1 MNKDISYEIRDN
13 EIFMIAQF
21 IDVID
26 GLNKYD
32 KIEDIKLDM
41 KNRKKIYLEYI
52 KNMIDNIT
60 DSKNFLSLSLCN
72 KNIDDKLEKAKEI
85 YIEEEKYIAYKIGL
99 IDGLKIKNE
108 CI

>member
-1 MNKDISYEIRDN
+1 MNKDVRDEIKDS
-13 EIFMIAQF
+13 EVFMIAQF
-21 IDVID
+21 IDIID
-26 GLNKYD
+26 TLDKYD

-52 KNMIDNIT
+52 KNIT
-60 DSKNFLSLSLCN
+60 DAKNFLSLSLCN
-72 KNIDDKLEKAKEI
+72 KNIDGKLEKAKQI
-85 YIEEEKYIAYKIGL
+85 YNEEDKYIAYKIGL

>member
-1 MNKDISYEIRDN
+1 MNKNISDEIRDI
-13 EIFMIAQF
+13 EAFIIAQF

-26 GLNKYD
+26 ILDKYD
-32 KIEDIKLDM
+32 KIEEIKLDL

-52 KNMIDNIT
+52 KKMT
-60 DSKNFLSLSLCN
+60 DTKSFSSLSLCN
-72 KNIDDKLEKAKEI
+72 KNIDDKLKKAKQI
-85 YIEEEKYIAYKIGL
+85 YKEEDKYIAYKIGL

>member
-1 MNKDISYEIRDN
+1 MNKDISNEIRDT
-13 EIFMIAQF
+13 EAFIIAQF

-26 GLNKYD
+26 TLDKYD
-32 KIEDIKLDM
+32 RIEDIKLV

-52 KNMIDNIT
+52 KKMT
-60 DSKNFLSLSLCN
+60 DTKSFSSLSLCN
-72 KNIDDKLEKAKEI
+72 KNIDDKLKKAKQI
-85 YIEEEKYIAYKIGL
+85 YKEEDKYIAYKIGL

>member
-1 MNKDISYEIRDN
+1 MNKNISDEIRDI
-13 EIFMIAQF
+13 EAFIIAQF

-26 GLNKYD
+26 ILKKYD
-32 KIEDIKLDM
+32 KIEEIKLDL

-52 KNMIDNIT
+52 KKMT
-60 DSKNFLSLSLCN
+60 DTKSFSSLSLCN
-72 KNIDDKLEKAKEI
+72 KNIDDKLKKAKQI
-85 YIEEEKYIAYKIGL
+85 YKEEDKYIAYKIGL